1 MDKGEALNN
10 KTDVK
15 ISAVVLLDCLQSSP
29 SLSLPFFSCDC
40 FLFPW
45 QQISVFFIS
54 DNPPLPVTN
63 SLKPKTQATWCKN
76 LPFWHSSTKMWTNKQ
91 KGRNGPERSMRQVQR
106 RSLQKKAILK
116 RALRSLGNP
125 GGNLRVLCDA
135 LGQRLEGVESI
146 DAFEHLHV
154 SDEQPNLKV
163 SRGQLKRKGR
173 KAIYI

>member
-1 MDKGEALNN
+1 
-10 KTDVK
+10 
-15 ISAVVLLDCLQSSP
+15 
-29 SLSLPFFSCDC
+29 
-40 FLFPW
+40 
-45 QQISVFFIS
+45 
-54 DNPPLPVTN
+54 
-63 SLKPKTQATWCKN
+63 
-76 LPFWHSSTKMWTNKQ
+76 
-91 KGRNGPERSMRQVQR
+91 MRQVQR

-154 SDEQPNLKV
+154 SNEQPNLKV

-173 KAIYI
+173 KAIYIYITVSQRKDQYKGTFLQSKTCYF